1 MDDICGYGVCLDCWL
16 SVRRPIWPTTS
27 QLAPNGPVQPCLA
40 EHCFSC
46 RFDVYVLCFLLCCFG
61 VINNNNK
68 HTHTS
73 STHLPYR
80 HVVRG
85 MRWPLSSHKRL
96 AGVLPLSRKTPGR
109 QHSNAFPWLSKE
121 EMRFH
126 STTPWSQSKLPLQP

>member
-1 MDDICGYGVCLDCWL
+1 MDDICGNGVCLDCWL

-68 HTHTS
+68 HTHIFYPFAIETCG
-73 STHLPYR
+73 TWHEMAIEFTQEIGR
-80 HVVRG
+80 CITTITEDTRETTFQ
-85 MRWPLSSHKRL
+85 RLSMALQR
-96 AGVLPLSRKTPGR
+96 R
-109 QHSNAFPWLSKE
+109 NAVS
-121 EMRFH
+121 FH
-126 STTPWSQSKLPLQP
+126 NAMVTE